1 MSDRSELMLKALC
14 GAVLLLVIY
23 RLGSAVWHINP
34 LYHVKIPPLPT
45 LSATNAT
52 ETAQAK
58 SQPAGSQLKAG
69 ADGGPGKA
77 ARNDKNVSVQITN
90 LVGQFSNAVNT
101 ASNLVARATNTVGTA
116 TNLPARATNSTEQS
130 SNMVTQA
137 TNSSPR
143 SKRQGPEQRTN
154 APLEVAGA
162 GPLPGPAG
170 MTPEI
175 AGMPPGVTMS
185 PGVGRPPGMGMPPG
199 MFPGMPPGGRGMGKP
214 GPELPR
220 EIQARIDRV
229 IESEILAPVM
239 RPLPMALLGIVG
251 KDVFLR
257 APNGQTG
264 LIKEGEELG
273 GVKLVQI
280 GINRVLVEEQG
291 EQKELTIFSG
301 LGGETLLS
309 AQKNGPK

>member
-1 MSDRSELMLKALC
+1 MSDRSEFMLKALC

-23 RLGSAVWHINP
+23 RLGLAIWHINP

-45 LSATNAT
+45 LSTTNAT

-58 SQPAGSQLKAG
+58 SQPSGSQLKAG
-69 ADGGPGKA
+69 PDTGSGKGT
-77 ARNDKNVSVQITN
+77 RNDENVSVRTTN
-90 LVGQFSNAVNT
+90 LVAQSSNAVNT
-101 ASNLVARATNTVGTA
+101 ASNLVAQATNTVGTA
-116 TNLPARATNSTEQS
+116 TNILAHVTNSTEQA
-130 SNMVTQA
+130 SNVVAQA

-143 SKRQGPEQRTN
+143 SRRQSSEQRTN
-154 APLEVAGA
+154 APLELTGA
-162 GPLPGPAG
+162 GPAPGL
-170 MTPEI
+170 
-175 AGMPPGVTMS
+175 AGMPPGITATP
-185 PGVGRPPGMGMPPG
+185 PGAAMPPGMGMPPG
-199 MFPGMPPGGRGMGKP
+199 MFPGMPPRGRGVGKP

-220 EIQARIDRV
+220 DIQARIDRV

-239 RPLPMALLGIVG
+239 RPLPMALLGILG

-264 LIKEGEELG
+264 LVKEGEELG
-273 GVKLVQI
+273 GVKLVRV

-291 EQKELTIFSG
+291 EQKELTIFAG
-301 LGGETLLS
+301 LGGEPLLS